1 MTLWSERRESNSVC
15 LTPDQARW
23 TITRHPVAER
33 YTDFGG
39 HKSGHAGRDHARNA
53 VHLLPRSPWTA
64 SDSNRE
70 NLLLA
75 RELLCQ
81 LELAA
86 QGRRAL
92 THR

>member
-1 MTLWSERRESNSVC
+1 MTLWSGRRESNSVC
-15 LTPDQARW
+15 PTPDQARW

-39 HKSGHAGRDHARNA
+39 YESGHAGRDHARNA
-53 VHLLPRSPWTA
+53 VYLAPITVDRLGFEPR
-64 SDSNRE
+64 